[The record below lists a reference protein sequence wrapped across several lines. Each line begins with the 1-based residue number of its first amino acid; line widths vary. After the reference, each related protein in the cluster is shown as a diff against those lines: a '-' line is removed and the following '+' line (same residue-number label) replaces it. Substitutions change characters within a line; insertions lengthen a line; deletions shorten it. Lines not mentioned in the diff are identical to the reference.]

1 MVMSRRINGPF
12 KGFCQ
17 IESLDRLTDFMTSNH
32 LNNQL
37 VSWFRITEPIKW
49 FYEFESPGKLNGFM
63 TSNLWNVWLVSDI
76 RTTWTVSTVLSRWTN
91 PLCHAHWD
99 IENVCHFRSR
109 STFLKNLG
117 TLIFTIVWTRHRFSS
132 IPRLEPKLIEPE
144 CSWSYWFFF

>member
-1 MVMSRRINGPF
+1 MVLSRRINGPF

-37 VSWFRITEPIKW
+37 VSWLRTTEPTKW

-76 RTTWTVSTVLSRWTN
+76 RTTGPFQLFCRVGPLN

-117 TLIFTIVWTRHRFSS
+117 TLIFTMMWTRHRFSS
-132 IPRLEPKLIEPE
+132 IPRLEPRLIESE
-144 CSWSYWFFF
+144 CGWI